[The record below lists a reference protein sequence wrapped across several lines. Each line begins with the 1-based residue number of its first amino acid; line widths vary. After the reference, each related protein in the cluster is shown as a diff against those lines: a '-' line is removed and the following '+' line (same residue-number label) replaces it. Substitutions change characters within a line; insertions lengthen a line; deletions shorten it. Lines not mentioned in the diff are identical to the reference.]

1 MTSYRVVFSP
11 EARRHLE
18 ALTTYIARQSSP
30 DRAVRFARSIVEY
43 CAKLSHMPHRGIRRD
58 DTRPGLRMIGFR
70 RSVTIVF
77 DTEAETVTILGI
89 HSRGHDIQL
98 LD

>member
-1 MTSYRVVFSP
+1 
-11 EARRHLE
+11 
-18 ALTTYIARQSSP
+18 
-30 DRAVRFARSIVEY
+30 
-43 CAKLSHMPHRGIRRD
+43 
-58 DTRPGLRMIGFR
+58 MIGFR